1 MGNFENIVVFIRLQV
16 HLYKIGFIQNIESHL
31 YLNQLQQQPN
41 TRGKHT
47 EKLSYFYKKKNES
60 N

>member
-47 EKLSYFYKKKNES
+47 EKLSYF
-60 N
+60 

>member
-31 YLNQLQQQPN
+31 YLNQLQQQPLCIAVPSVRYLHV
-41 TRGKHT
+41 T
-47 EKLSYFYKKKNES
+47 
-60 N
+60 